1 MRQGADARKADALAL
16 EVLDACNIATRDDVE
31 RRMSSVVARMI
42 RCGARASVVIRTIVG
57 LPPPILMSLCPVWM
71 NSFGTTTPA
80 LCRISSAA
88 RGEMNCD
95 TFSPLRS

>member
-1 MRQGADARKADALAL
+1 ML
-16 EVLDACNIATRDDVE
+16 EKPTRFPLRSSTRVMSPRVMMWN

-57 LPPPILMSLCPVWM
+57 LPPPILMSLRPVWT

-95 TFSPLRS
+95 TFSPFRS